1 MLEPL
6 DHYRRDS
13 TLFQFTTRRLRDFID
28 PNHLLVEIDEK
39 FDFAKLV
46 EPLEGNYSP
55 DNGRPAIHPE
65 VLVRALLISALY
77 NITSFRRLC
86 LAISENIAFR
96 WFCFL
101 TIDDEVFDHS
111 TISYFIERI
120 GREGFKALF
129 QGFNRELLRLGML
142 SPKMYADSTLVKA
155 NVSGQ
160 NLPPSEMTVKEFQ
173 EKAIKENGL
182 FVVREIGNKDDTN
195 TKGQVKYYQDCR
207 GRLAL
212 NPVDVDARWLT
223 HSSSRPAELCYLEN
237 TIVDEGGFILAR
249 TASHASEA
257 DWKVIPKL
265 LEEVP
270 IKPDSLTADSA
281 YSAGELRKYLRDQ
294 EITHYIPTRFKQES
308 GLAVKHGFEYHEGYL
323 ICPEG
328 KKLRRTALI
337 PRENTFRYNASQ
349 KDCRICPRKAVCLPP
364 SQEKRRCIKL
374 SVYYAE
380 FERARGVNKTLAYS
394 EAIRKR
400 QSIIEGV
407 FACQDRLGWAR
418 CKLRGLWKVD
428 CEGFL
433 ASLTHNILK
442 ALRKLRTTVSAL
454 VTVTRQRMEM
464 EMLPT

>member
-6 DHYRRDS
+6 DRYRRDS
-13 TLFQFTTRRLRDFID
+13 TLFQFTTRRLRDFIN
-28 PNHLLVEIDEK
+28 PSHLLIQIDDK
-39 FDFAKLV
+39 VKFAKLV

-55 DNGRPAIHPE
+55 NNGRPAIHPE

-129 QGFNRELLRLGML
+129 QGFNQELLRLGML

-155 NVSGQ
+155 DVSSQ

-173 EKAIKENGL
+173 EKAIQENGL
-182 FVVREIGNKDDTN
+182 FVVREIGNKDDAN
-195 TKGQVKYYQDCR
+195 TKGQAKYYQDCR
-207 GRLAL
+207 GQLAL
-212 NPVDVDARWLT
+212 SPVDLDARWLT
-223 HSSSRPAELCYLEN
+223 HSSSKPAELCYLEN
-237 TIVDEGGFILAR
+237 TIVDDGGFILAR

-257 DWKVIPKL
+257 DWRVIPKL

-270 IKPDSLTADSA
+270 IKPDSLTADSS
-281 YSAGELRKYLRDQ
+281 YSAGELRKHLRDQ
-294 EITHYIPTRFKQES
+294 EITHYIPTRSKQES
-308 GLAVKHGFEYHEGYL
+308 ELAVKHGFEYHEGYL

-328 KKLRRTALI
+328 KKLRRTAFI

-364 SQEKRRCIKL
+364 SQQKRRCIKL
-374 SVYYAE
+374 SVYYTE
-380 FERARGVNKTLAYS
+380 FERARDVNKTLAYS

-400 QSIIEGV
+400 LSIIEGV
-407 FACQDRLGWAR
+407 FAYQDRLGWAR

-442 ALRKLRTTVSAL
+442 ALRKSRTIVSTL
-454 VTVTRQRMEM
+454 VAVAKQTMEM
-464 EMLPT
+464 EMLST